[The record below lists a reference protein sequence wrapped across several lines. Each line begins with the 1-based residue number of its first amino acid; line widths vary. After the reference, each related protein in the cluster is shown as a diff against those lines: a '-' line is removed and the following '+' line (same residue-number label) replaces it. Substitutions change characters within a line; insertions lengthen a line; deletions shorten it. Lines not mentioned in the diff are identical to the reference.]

1 MRALSPV
8 AKFLLR
14 RAAFMA
20 VALFS
25 FSLIIFLL
33 PRLIP
38 GNPLAALL
46 AEIAQRGQAN
56 PEAVKIYERMLT
68 DYFKFDR
75 PLYQQYFDFMGRLFR
90 GDLGTSVRFFPSKV
104 SELIAASL
112 PWTLALLI
120 PATLVSWVVGNYLGV
135 VIAFK
140 RGRRTDKIVYPVLLI
155 LSQTPYYWLAMI
167 LLYYFAVQ
175 LHLFPVGGV
184 HSPLRIPT
192 LSVDFIL
199 NLLHH
204 YTLPFLSIVLSATGW
219 WAIGM
224 RALAIYE
231 TGSDYLLYAESLGVS
246 SRRLQSFVLRNC
258 MLPQVT
264 GLAINFGTVL
274 GGALITE
281 LVFNYRGTGY
291 MIYQSLTSLDYMLI
305 QGVFMVLMVTL
316 LLAIFIVDIIYA
328 YIDPRIRTGYV
339 GG

>member
-1 MRALSPV
+1 MV
-8 AKFLLR
+8 
-14 RAAFMA
+14 
-20 VALFS
+20 VALFT

-38 GNPLAALL
+38 GNPLATLL

-56 PEAVKIYERMLT
+56 PEAVKMYERMLM
-68 DYFKFDR
+68 DYFRFDR
-75 PLYQQYFDFMGRLFR
+75 PLHEQYFDFMGRLFR

-104 SELIAASL
+104 SELIASSL

-120 PATLVSWVVGNYLGV
+120 PATLVSWIIGNYLGA

-140 RGRRTDKIVYPVLLI
+140 RGRRTDKIVYPVLLV

-175 LHLFPVGGV
+175 LDLFPVGGV

-192 LSVDFIL
+192 LSIDFIL
-199 NLLHH
+199 DVLHH

-219 WAIGM
+219 WAIGS

-231 TGSDYLLYAESLGVS
+231 MGTDYLLYAESLGVS
-246 SRRLQSFVLRNC
+246 SSRLQRFVLRNC

-281 LVFNYRGTGY
+281 LVFSYRGTGY
-291 MIYQSLTSLDYMLI
+291 MVYQALVSLDYMLI

-316 LLAIFIVDIIYA
+316 LLAIFVVDIIYA

>member
-1 MRALSPV
+1 MV
-8 AKFLLR
+8 
-14 RAAFMA
+14 
-20 VALFS
+20 VALFT

-38 GNPLAALL
+38 GNPLATLL

-56 PEAVKIYERMLT
+56 PEAVKMYERMLM
-68 DYFKFDR
+68 DYFRFDR
-75 PLYQQYFDFMGRLFR
+75 PLHEQYFDFMGRLFR

-104 SELIAASL
+104 SELIASSL

-120 PATLVSWVVGNYLGV
+120 PATLVSWIIGNYLGA

-140 RGRRTDKIVYPVLLI
+140 RGRRTDKIVYPVLLV

-175 LHLFPVGGV
+175 LDLFPVGGV

-192 LSVDFIL
+192 LSIDFIL
-199 NLLHH
+199 DVLHH

-219 WAIGM
+219 WAIGS
-224 RALAIYE
+224 RSLAIYE
-231 TGSDYLLYAESLGVS
+231 MGTDYLLYAESLGVS
-246 SRRLQSFVLRNC
+246 SSRLQRFVLRNC

-281 LVFNYRGTGY
+281 LVFSYRGTGY
-291 MIYQSLTSLDYMLI
+291 MVYQALVSLDYMLI